1 MDKILVW
8 DFPSRIIH
16 WLFAGSLSAALAIAF
31 LVDDEQPIFKLHMVL
46 GIVAVFSLAVRVL
59 LGIVGSRYS
68 RFANFPLRPRE
79 VATYFVNAVFSKTKR
94 YAGNNPGSAIAAVLM
109 FLIVPGLFLT
119 GSIANDSLEDVHEV
133 LAWGLLLV
141 VISHLAGLGWHTF
154 RHRENIS
161 LAMITGRK
169 AGEPAEATPSSHP
182 IWGGL
187 ILLASGLWIS
197 LLLTEYRTSDRDIR
211 LPGLGMTIQLGENKA
226 RDGDDD

>member
-1 MDKILVW
+1 MRLDTIYPCSGTGPIHLTVLNAEESRLTSGKTKKSCFMTTVVDMARFLPLLESRIMDKILVW

-109 FLIVPGLFLT
+109 FLIVPGCFLR
-119 GSIANDSLEDVHEV
+119 AAL
-133 LAWGLLLV
+133 
-141 VISHLAGLGWHTF
+141 
-154 RHRENIS
+154 R
-161 LAMITGRK
+161 
-169 AGEPAEATPSSHP
+169 
-182 IWGGL
+182 
-187 ILLASGLWIS
+187 
-197 LLLTEYRTSDRDIR
+197 
-211 LPGLGMTIQLGENKA
+211 MTA
-226 RDGDDD
+226 